1 MKKIHEIE
9 TKAAQ
14 IAKNKGEN
22 NIKIQINE

>member
-22 NIKIQINE
+22 NIKI